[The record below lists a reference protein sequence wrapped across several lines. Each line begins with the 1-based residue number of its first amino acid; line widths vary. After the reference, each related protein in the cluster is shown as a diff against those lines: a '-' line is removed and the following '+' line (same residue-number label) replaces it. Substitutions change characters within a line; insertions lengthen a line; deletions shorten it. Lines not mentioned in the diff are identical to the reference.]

1 MERSVTAATGL
12 KRLGIPVAAIVLACF
27 AALAAVSL
35 FMPFD
40 TVRDAA
46 KAEIRNVTGL
56 DVVLRGDVDVSL
68 FPTGSITFDNVTL
81 GEDTNP
87 VLAADQLIARLRF
100 IPLLTGRIE
109 ISDIALIRPRIKVSY
124 DRDGRS
130 NWAATIET
138 LARRSA
144 PRPIARSTSPR
155 SPRSGS
161 TTAPST
167 SMTLSVASRKH
178 SATSTWR
185 WPGRR
190 SPRALR
196 RPAVSSGTASRW
208 TLR

>member
-1 MERSVTAATGL
+1 MPWPVPGHERVTDGGQFPRPRPRAIVPRLSSIDMERSVTAATGL

-130 NWAATIET
+130 NWAATIEA
-138 LARRSA
+138 LARA
-144 PRPIARSTSPR
+144 LGPKANRPVNVTSFSEIR
-155 SPRSGS
+155 ID
-161 TTAPST
+161 
-167 SMTLSVASRKH
+167 
-178 SATSTWR
+178 
-185 WPGRR
+185 
-190 SPRALR
+190 
-196 RPAVSSGTASRW
+196 
-208 TLR
+208 